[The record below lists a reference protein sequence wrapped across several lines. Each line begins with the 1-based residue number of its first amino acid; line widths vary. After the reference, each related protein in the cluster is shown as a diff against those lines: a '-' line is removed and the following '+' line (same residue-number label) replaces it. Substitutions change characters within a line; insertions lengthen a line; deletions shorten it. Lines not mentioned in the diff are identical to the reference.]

1 MSPRNRRANNRELAG
16 THLQVIKSTLGKE
29 YFYYIHPDG
38 SRDALKHPNGQHC
51 NRAEAKEIAAILNQ
65 KLYQSGNIAE
75 AILNKAQGEVFKESD
90 INQLIQEFTQLY
102 LAKKTY
108 SNRSLQEIQ
117 YKLKN
122 YQDKWG
128 NTAVKQLNTQHIVKL
143 LNPLSDH
150 AYIKHR
156 SLLMRLFA
164 FAIHQGYI
172 NHNPVTQTLSRTEP
186 KRKRK
191 QHNIQGYQAIYNIAP
206 DWLQRAMNIALYS
219 VQRRGDLTRLHQDQV
234 NLKENTLT
242 ILQQKTRNYD
252 NPVYIEIVMNQKL
265 RQAVIDC
272 LDSDINCPYLIHYRP
287 KRTSAAQ
294 RAAKLHRFC
303 VTDNYLTK
311 QFAYYRNQSN
321 AYQHIPVAI
330 RPTFHSLR
338 GFGAWLYE
346 QQGYD
351 KAYIQLLT
359 GHASEKML
367 DHYLSGHEANKPVRV
382 EATLM

>member
-1 MSPRNRRANNRELAG
+1 MSPRNRRANNHDLAG
-16 THLQVIKSTLGKE
+16 THLQVIKSKLGKE

-38 SRDALKHPNGQHC
+38 SRDALKHPSGRHC
-51 NRAEAKEIAAILNQ
+51 NRKEAKEIAAILNQ
-65 KLYQSGNIAE
+65 KLYKTGDIAT
-75 AILNKAQGEVFKESD
+75 AILNKTHNEVFKEND
-90 INQLIQEFTQLY
+90 LNQLIQEFTQLY

-108 SNRSLQEIQ
+108 SGRSLQEIQ

-122 YQDKWG
+122 YQDNWG
-128 NTAVKQLNTQHIVKL
+128 NIAVKEINTQHIVKL

-156 SLLMRLFA
+156 SLLTRLFA

-172 NHNPVTQTLSRTEP
+172 NHNPVSPTLSRTEP

-191 QHNIQGYQAIYNIAP
+191 QHSREGYQAIYSIAP
-206 DWLQRAMNIALYS
+206 DWLKRAMNIALYS
-219 VQRRGDLTRLHQDQV
+219 VQRRGDLTRLHHDQI

-252 NPVYIEIVMNQKL
+252 HPVYIEIVMIEPL
-265 RQAVIDC
+265 RKAVIAC
-272 LDSDINCPYLIHYRP
+272 MESGTNCPYLIHYRP
-287 KRTSAAQ
+287 KRISEKQ
-294 RAAKLHRFC
+294 RNAKLHPFS

-311 QFAYYRNQSN
+311 QFAIYRNKSG
-321 AYQHIPVAI
+321 AYDPIPAKN
-330 RPTFHSLR
+330 RPTFHSIR

-346 QQGYD
+346 QQGFD

-382 EATLM
+382 SMPPS